1 LVLEFGYRMTSWG
14 GNRQYAQA
22 KKVQEGVSF
31 FQTTEADFCSNA
43 NHFFLAYG
51 TAVKNSSSLYVRD
64 VPNMVGQTFSL
75 FQSILKDNS
84 TIKYLKEIP
93 PNSTPMDA
101 GKLSLQSLSPMNFQ
115 TMKRM
120 ARDLFFYN
128 GDAQEKIMSRIRG
141 AGLERT
147 VFDVG
152 LHIHSADT
160 KFIPKYVDALRT
172 FSRRLGKPKL
182 SVFVMADTLS
192 LYDELKSLSPPDWTF
207 TTLASR
213 SSPSPAPTDAFY
225 DLLTDLHILQNTPNL
240 VVSYSHC
247 VGRFLYLT
255 SRFQHTT
262 DSILSLDVQQWS
274 LP

>member
-1 LVLEFGYRMTSWG
+1 MTSWG
-14 GNRQYAQA
+14 GNRQYAQP

-31 FQTTEADFCSNA
+31 FQTTENDFCSNA
-43 NHFFLAYG
+43 NHFFLAYA
-51 TAVKNSSSLYVRD
+51 TAVKNTSALYVRD
-64 VPNMVGQTFSL
+64 VPNTVGQTFPL
-75 FQSILKDNS
+75 FQTILKDNS
-84 TIKYLKEIP
+84 TVKYLKDIP
-93 PNSTPMDA
+93 PNSTPMEL

-152 LHIHSADT
+152 LHIHSPDT

-182 SVFVMADTLS
+182 SVFVMTDTI
-192 LYDELKSLSPPDWTF
+192 YFFDELKRGSPPEWTF
-207 TTLASR
+207 TTLVSR
-213 SSPSPAPTDAFY
+213 TSSPSAATDAFY
-225 DLLTDLHILQNTPNL
+225 DFLTDLHVLQNTPNL
-240 VVSYSHC
+240 VVSYSHS

>member
-1 LVLEFGYRMTSWG
+1 MTSWG
-14 GNRQYAQA
+14 GNRQYAQP

-31 FQTTEADFCSNA
+31 FQTTENDFCSNT
-43 NHFFLAYG
+43 NHFFLAYA
-51 TAVKNSSSLYVRD
+51 TAVKNSSSLYVHD
-64 VPNMVGQTFSL
+64 VPNTVGQTFPL
-75 FQSILKDNS
+75 FQTILKDNS

-93 PNSTPMDA
+93 PNSTPLDVRN
-101 GKLSLQSLSPMNFQ
+101 LSLQSLSPMNFQ
-115 TMKRM
+115 TIKRM

-152 LHIHSADT
+152 LHIHSPD
-160 KFIPKYVDALRT
+160 KKLIPKYVDALRT

-182 SVFVMADTLS
+182 SVFVMTDNIYLF
-192 LYDELKSLSPPDWTF
+192 DELKSVSPSEWTF

-213 SSPSPAPTDAFY
+213 TSPSLGKTDVFY
-225 DLLTDLHILQNTPNL
+225 DFLTDLHVLQNTPNL
-240 VVSYSHC
+240 VVSYSHS

-262 DSILSLDVQQWS
+262 DSIISLDVQQWS